1 VRLYETVQ
9 WSSWTMIGRWSVLD
23 TIVESAY
30 RDDYHMYEMLVYAY
44 NFVFCYNEMDESR
57 FDLFILSVIIGIR

>member
-1 VRLYETVQ
+1 
-9 WSSWTMIGRWSVLD
+9 
-23 TIVESAY
+23 
-30 RDDYHMYEMLVYAY
+30 MYEMLVYAY